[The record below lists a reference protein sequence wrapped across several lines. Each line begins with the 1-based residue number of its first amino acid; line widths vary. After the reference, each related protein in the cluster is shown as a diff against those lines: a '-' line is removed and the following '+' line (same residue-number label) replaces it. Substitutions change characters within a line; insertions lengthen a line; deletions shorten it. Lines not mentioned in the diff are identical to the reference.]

1 MSMIFWMFDLWYYYC
16 MRHLFNKNF
25 FKFAGGFVGIV
36 SVAIFSILVLGAY
49 EAGVDTP
56 VDNEQLIV
64 E

>member
-1 MSMIFWMFDLWYYYC
+1 MK
-16 MRHLFNKNF
+16 RLFNKNF

-49 EAGVDTP
+49 EMGTEATVDS
-56 VDNEQLIV
+56 EQLIA